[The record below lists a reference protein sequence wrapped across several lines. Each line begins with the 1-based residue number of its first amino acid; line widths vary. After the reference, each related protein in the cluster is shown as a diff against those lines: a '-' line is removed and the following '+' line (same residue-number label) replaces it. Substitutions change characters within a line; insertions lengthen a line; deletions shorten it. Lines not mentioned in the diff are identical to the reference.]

1 MTKPVSQS
9 EASQF
14 LCEFFSPAAAT
25 ALAKELFLIEEEEQ
39 ENYCLGA
46 SVCTE
51 WEEFPSFE
59 AAQASQNHPAFG
71 IAFEGGF
78 LLKK

>member
-1 MTKPVSQS
+1 MIKPISQE
-9 EASQF
+9 EASQY
-14 LCEFFSPAAAT
+14 LAEFYSVAAAKALT
-25 ALAKELFLIEEEEQ
+25 AELFRLEEEEQ

-46 SVCTE
+46 SVCNG

-59 AAQASQNHPAFG
+59 AAQASQDHTAFG

>member
-1 MTKPVSQS
+1 MVKPVSP
-9 EASQF
+9 SQCADF
-14 LCEFFSPAAAT
+14 LVEFFSPEAAKALT
-25 ALAKELFLIEEEEQ
+25 AELFRIEEESQ

-46 SVCTE
+46 AICCG
-51 WEEFPSFE
+51 WQEFPSFE
-59 AAQASQNHPAFG
+59 AAQASQNHPALG